1 MWFRH
6 YLVKIL
12 PSPYEHSNSQQTM
25 EHPVFKNKQSV
36 VNFTWN
42 QLLMSLKNKQV
53 IVLVM
58 TKTIVQVNVQIN
70 FVLYDSLVMSIFW
83 IISFWRIPN
92 LIFRIK
98 QIQQSL
104 NHQQQNQ
111 QRHRHRPPA
120 PQKNLCKEMMN
131 WNGYLLTYLFITAGM
146 SAVAV
151 CARPAWIM
159 NRIQFPATAVVV
171 SIIKLAVDLSIME
184 TVQPKLS
191 PLSYQEPIRVLYQ
204 WKKVIYFTPDCTLS
218 LIPPQHLIYPNR
230 SH

>member
-58 TKTIVQVNVQIN
+58 TKKIVQVNVQIN
-70 FVLYDSLVMSIFW
+70 FVLYDSWVMSMFW

-98 QIQQSL
+98 QIQQPL

-111 QRHRHRPPA
+111 KGHGHL

-159 NRIQFPATAVVV
+159 NRIQLPATAVVV
-171 SIIKLAVDLSIME
+171 SIIKVVVDLLPME
-184 TVQPKLS
+184 TVLPKLL
-191 PLSYQEPIRVLYQ
+191 PLSYQALIRVWFQ
-204 WKKVIYFTPDCTLS
+204 
-218 LIPPQHLIYPNR
+218 
-230 SH
+230 